1 MAQMKRSNTT
11 LWFSMVYLWVIYGY
25 SPWLSNVR
33 IKTAGEVSDPLEK
46 LDWLQAGMGSPWG
59 FCHRRAPS
67 NTTIC
72 NGGYV

>member
-46 LDWLQAGMGSPWG
+46 LDWLQAGMGY
-59 FCHRRAPS
+59 HRGY
-67 NTTIC
+67 TT
-72 NGGYV
+72 GGPRPIQQSVMGDI